1 MVEADRS
8 RRVRHRAVP
17 VLASLE
23 PLAKMVPA
31 LAEAIGP
38 HCEVILHDLARLPNS
53 IVAIGG
59 NLTGRSVGGP
69 ITDFGLEQ
77 IRQSSDGADIVGY
90 AAQTR
95 DGRRLRSSTMFV
107 RDADGNVVGCLCINI
122 DVTGLLEISDAAR
135 RLAAVP
141 TVPDRTPGIWREEP
155 GPPSSKRETFPLTVE
170 ELAVRAVKEAT
181 EAVGVP
187 VALMRKDHKREVV
200 RMLDEH
206 GLFLIRDG
214 VEYVA
219 AALSISRYTIYN
231 YLAEINGEAT
241 GNSGR
246 RRRVTMR
253 ALPGMEKDDMDARHT
268 DKSRMDK
275 DGTARARKPRPSWPK
290 EGK

>member
-1 MVEADRS
+1 
-8 RRVRHRAVP
+8 
-17 VLASLE
+17 
-23 PLAKMVPA
+23 MVPA
-31 LAEAIGP
+31 LAQAIGP
-38 HCEVILHDLARLPNS
+38 NCEVILHDLARLPNS

-59 NLTGRSVGGP
+59 NLTGRAVGGP

-77 IRQSSDGADIVGY
+77 IRQSGDGADIVGY

-107 RDADGNVVGCLCINI
+107 RDVDGKVVGCLCVNM
-122 DVTGLLEISDAAR
+122 DVTGLLEISEAAR
-135 RLAAVP
+135 HLAAVAAAHSP
-141 TVPDRTPGIWREEP
+141 AGTGDQGAR
-155 GPPSSKRETFPLTVE
+155 PPAAKRETFPLTVE

-231 YLAEINGEAT
+231 YLAEINGEAA
-241 GNSGR
+241 GQSGR

-253 ALPGMEKDDMDARHT
+253 VLPGMEKAVEEKEVAAT
-268 DKSRMDK
+268 
-275 DGTARARKPRPSWPK
+275 TRKPGRSRPK

>member
-1 MVEADRS
+1 MVEADRP
-8 RRVRHRAVP
+8 RKVRHRAVP
-17 VLASLE
+17 ILASLE

-38 HCEVILHDLARLPNS
+38 NCEVILHDLARLPNS

-122 DVTGLLEISDAAR
+122 DVTGLLEISDTAR
-135 RLAAVP
+135 RMAAVS
-141 TVPDRTPGIWREEP
+141 TVPDSRADTDGKGT
-155 GPPSSKRETFPLTVE
+155 GPTAAKRETFPLTVE

-181 EAVGVP
+181 EAVGIP

-241 GNSGR
+241 GQSGR

-253 ALPGMEKDDMDARHT
+253 ALPGMKKDG
-268 DKSRMDK
+268 MDK
-275 DGTARARKPRPSWPK
+275 DNTTTTRKSGPPRAK

>member
-1 MVEADRS
+1 MVEADAPRKA
-8 RRVRHRAVP
+8 RQRAAP
-17 VLASLE
+17 LPTPLE
-23 PLAKMVPA
+23 PLARMVPA

-38 HCEVILHDLARLPNS
+38 NCEVILHDLARLPNS

-77 IRQSSDGADIVGY
+77 IRQSNDGADMVGY

-107 RDADGNVVGCLCINI
+107 RDAGGNVVGCLCINM
-122 DVTGLLEISDAAR
+122 DVTGLLEISEAAR
-135 RLAAVP
+135 HLAAVATTAHISAGAAGQDAGAP
-141 TVPDRTPGIWREEP
+141 PG
-155 GPPSSKRETFPLTVE
+155 KRETFPLTVE

-200 RMLDEH
+200 RVLDEH

-231 YLAEINGEAT
+231 YLAEINGEAA
-241 GNSGR
+241 GRNGR

-253 ALPGMEKDDMDARHT
+253 VLPGMDKQEAATNRKAARV
-268 DKSRMDK
+268 R
-275 DGTARARKPRPSWPK
+275 PK